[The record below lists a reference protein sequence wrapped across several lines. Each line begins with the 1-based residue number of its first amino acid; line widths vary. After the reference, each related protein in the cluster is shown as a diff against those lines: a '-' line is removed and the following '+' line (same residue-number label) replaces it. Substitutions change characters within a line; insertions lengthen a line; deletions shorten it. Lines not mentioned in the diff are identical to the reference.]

1 MSDSRQAAWDVLTD
15 FPNISDWDSGLKAS
29 KVTGGAQRPSP
40 EPSTI
45 NHQPVHPFTHPY
57 LPASG
62 SGRPDPEAGK

>member
-1 MSDSRQAAWDVLTD
+1 MSDSQQAAWDVLTD

-45 NHQPVHPFTHPY
+45 NPFTRSPVHPFTRSPVHPFTHPY
-57 LPASG
+57 PPA
-62 SGRPDPEAGK
+62 